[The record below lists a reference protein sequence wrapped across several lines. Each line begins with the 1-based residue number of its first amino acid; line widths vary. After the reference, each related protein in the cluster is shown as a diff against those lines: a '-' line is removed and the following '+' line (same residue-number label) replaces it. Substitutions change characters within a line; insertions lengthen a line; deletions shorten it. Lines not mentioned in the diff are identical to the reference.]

1 MYSLPEHEKLKKFMY
16 SHHTCTHAINTTH
29 THTHTQKTKQNNN
42 MAQVV
47 ADQVKRMRR
56 ELTQAREVSPQIDAI
71 ILLDRSVDFLT
82 PLSTPLTYEAL
93 IDEVYGIKNCE

>member
-1 MYSLPEHEKLKKFMY
+1 
-16 SHHTCTHAINTTH
+16 
-29 THTHTQKTKQNNN
+29 